1 MELINKVAVV
11 TGAGRGIGKAIALT
25 LAKHGADI
33 ALSSR
38 TKTEIDAVAAEIKAL
53 GRQAIVVP
61 SDVSKEEDVTRL
73 ADATIEHFG
82 KIDILVNNA
91 GIGVFAPVIEMKID
105 DFDKMFATN
114 VRGVFLCTQA
124 MLPAMIKQNT
134 GDIINIASL
143 AGRNS
148 FKGGAGYSA
157 TKWALI
163 GFSRS
168 LMLEVRQHNIR
179 VITLCPGSVDTSFS
193 PNKGERKN
201 ADRIPKAGDIAQVV
215 LDALLMQRN
224 VMVSEIDIR
233 PTNPNW

>member
-1 MELINKVAVV
+1 MELMNKVAVV

-25 LAKHGADI
+25 LARHGTDI
-33 ALSSR
+33 VLSSR
-38 TKTEIDAVAAEIKAL
+38 TKNEIDAVAAEVKAQ
-53 GRQAIVVP
+53 GRKAVVVQ
-61 SDVSKEEDVTRL
+61 SDVANEEDVKRL
-73 ADATIEHFG
+73 ANAAMEQFG

-91 GIGVFAPVIEMKID
+91 GIGVFAPVVEMKTG
-105 DFDKMFATN
+105 DFDRMFATN

-124 MLPAMIKQNT
+124 MLPSMIKQNS

-193 PNKGERKN
+193 QNEGERKST
-201 ADRIPKAGDIAQVV
+201 DRIPKAGDIAQVV

>member
-1 MELINKVAVV
+1 MMDLENKVAVI
-11 TGAGRGIGKAIALT
+11 TGAGKGIGKAVALA
-25 LAKHGADI
+25 LAKHGADVV
-33 ALSSR
+33 LSAR
-38 TKTEIDAVAAEIKAL
+38 TTKDIETVAAEIKAL
-53 GRQAIVVP
+53 GRKSIAVP
-61 SDVSKEEDVTRL
+61 SDVASEEDVQRL
-73 ADATIEHFG
+73 TNTALEHFG

-91 GIGVFAPVIEMKID
+91 GIGVFAPVAEMKTS
-105 DFDKMFATN
+105 DFDRMFATN
-114 VRGVFLCTQA
+114 IRGVFLCTHA
-124 MLPAMIKQNT
+124 MLPSMIKQNS

-193 PNKGERKN
+193 PVSEGKN
-201 ADRIPKAGDIAQVV
+201 TDLIPKAEDIAQVV
-215 LDALLMQRN
+215 LNALLMRRN